1 MLCEVIFLN
10 SALAVC
16 NRMWLFIKLHY
27 VHSNLGADEIFLP
40 LLIIVMVI
48 TEFWDLIAS
57 HGSVLW
63 VHAQVIQTVDLLCP
77 QLMVLSQE
85 SSRYVIT
92 AFSLLHILFVL
103 DKLHIWLLF
112 CFFITFNSGEIS
124 TKKNSK
130 QNKKKKTSLQRK
142 MCQNC
147 IAQLVRNMKMLSE
160 NAWGQISNAAIIRR
174 FPFLR

>member
-1 MLCEVIFLN
+1 
-10 SALAVC
+10 
-16 NRMWLFIKLHY
+16 MWLFIKLHY

-63 VHAQVIQTVDLLCP
+63 VHDQVIQTVDLLCP

-85 SSRYVIT
+85 SSRLVIT

-112 CFFITFNSGEIS
+112 FFFVTFNSAEVS
-124 TKKNSK
+124 TKKKLKTK
-130 QNKKKKTSLQRK
+130 QKKKPLCRK
-142 MCQNC
+142 MYQSC
-147 IAQLVRNMKMLSE
+147 IALLVRNMTMWVRMLE
-160 NAWGQISNAAIIRR
+160 VKYPMQQ
-174 FPFLR
+174 L